1 MYKNLGDKNVRRSSV
16 SADCRRF
23 PWKPKASAAHK
34 TEAAVKVTAQ
44 NLGINQEGLRPRA
57 HAGEQEVT
65 VKCYLSIAGA
75 TSLGFHFCNIFLVES
90 AGKSK

>member
-1 MYKNLGDKNVRRSSV
+1 MINHVNKDVQEPQRQKRKKELRLGRLPSLLLEE
-16 SADCRRF
+16 
-23 PWKPKASAAHK
+23 AHE

-65 VKCYLSIAGA
+65 VKSYL
-75 TSLGFHFCNIFLVES
+75 
-90 AGKSK
+90 